1 MPTPAPHADLPLAG
15 ESLITGRWLVA
26 LRWWAAL
33 GGLACLIVAVTWLD
47 IPLPLPRLLAILG
60 LVLASNLALAIT
72 FRRARRPPSPPLL
85 AGILAVDTALL
96 TLVLGWSGG
105 VHNPFSALYLVHAT
119 LAATTLTAAYTWG
132 LVALAILGYGS
143 LFFWSGDAALP
154 AAANACPHCSSG
166 DGLSLHLQGM
176 WVAFVLSAALVA
188 HFVGRLNRAL
198 RLRTRELVDVTELA
212 ARHQRLAAMTTLAAG
227 AAHELATPIGTI
239 ALVSRE
245 LELDATRHAAD
256 ADTLAD
262 LRLIGTEAARCRAI
276 LDRMAAKTLGPSGEL
291 PVATT
296 LGETLRTLERSLPPE
311 LAARVRF
318 EVTEPDLGLVI
329 PESGLLHALR
339 SLIDN
344 AADASAPAGTV
355 RVAAARIASA
365 KTAATTAGTVEF
377 RVEDQGSGMAP
388 ELLARV
394 GEPFFTT
401 KEPGRGMGLGVFLAR
416 TFAERAGG
424 ELRFDSTP
432 GAGTRAVL
440 SVPAEAGP

>member
-1 MPTPAPHADLPLAG
+1 MPVTPAPNVDLPLAG
-15 ESLITGRWLVA
+15 ESLIAGRWLVA

-47 IPLPLPRLLAILG
+47 IDLPLPRLLAILG
-60 LVLASNLALAIT
+60 LVLASNLALAAA
-72 FRRARRPPSPPLL
+72 FRRAQRPPSAPLL
-85 AGILAVDTALL
+85 AGILALDTALL

-119 LAATTLTAAYTWG
+119 LAASTLTAVYTWG
-132 LVALAILGYGS
+132 LVALAVLGYGS
-143 LFFWSGDAALP
+143 LFFWGGDAATP
-154 AAANACPHCSSG
+154 AVASGCPHCG
-166 DGLSLHLQGM
+166 GAEGLSLHLQGM

-198 RLRTRELVDVTELA
+198 RLRTRELVEVTETA

-227 AAHELATPIGTI
+227 AAHELATPVGTI

-245 LELDATRHAAD
+245 LELDATRRAAD
-256 ADTLAD
+256 PETLAD
-262 LRLIGTEAARCRAI
+262 LRLIGTEAERCRAI

-296 LGETLRTLERSLPPE
+296 LGELTSALTRSLPPE
-311 LAARVRF
+311 LAARVH
-318 EVTEPDLGLVI
+318 VALTEPDLGLVL

-339 SLIDN
+339 SLVDN
-344 AADASAPAGTV
+344 AADASEPAGDV
-355 RVAAARIASA
+355 RIVGSGR
-365 KTAATTAGTVEF
+365 GDLVEF
-377 RVEDQGSGMAP
+377 LVEDSGSGMAP
-388 ELLARV
+388 ELLERL

-416 TFAERAGG
+416 TFADGAGG
-424 ELRFDSTP
+424 TLRFDSEP
-432 GAGTRAVL
+432 GRGTRATL
-440 SVPAEAGP
+440 TLPRQARP

>member
-1 MPTPAPHADLPLAG
+1 MPTPAPNADLLAG
-15 ESLITGRWLVA
+15 ESLIAGRWLVA

-33 GGLACLIVAVTWLD
+33 GGLACLIVAVTYLD
-47 IPLPLPRLLAILG
+47 IDLPLPRLLAILG
-60 LVLASNLALAIT
+60 VVLASNLALAAA
-72 FRRARRPPSPPLL
+72 FRRAKRPPSAPLL
-85 AGILAVDTALL
+85 AGILALDTALL

-119 LAATTLTAAYTWG
+119 LAASTLTAVYTWG
-132 LVALAILGYGS
+132 LVALAVLGYGS
-143 LFFWSGDAALP
+143 LFFWGGDAATP
-154 AAANACPHCSSG
+154 ALANACPHCSG
-166 DGLSLHLQGM
+166 ADGLSLHLQGM

-245 LELDATRHAAD
+245 LELDATRRAAD

-262 LRLIGTEAARCRAI
+262 LRLIGTEAERCRAI

-291 PVATT
+291 PVSTT
-296 LGETLRTLERSLPPE
+296 LGETLQTLERSLPPE

-318 EVTEPDLGLVI
+318 EVTEPDLGLAI

-344 AADASAPAGTV
+344 AADASEPDGQVRVTAGKVPDPKAPARAT
-355 RVAAARIASA
+355 SA
-365 KTAATTAGTVEF
+365 IEF
-377 RVEDQGSGMAP
+377 RVEDQGSGMSA

-401 KEPGRGMGLGVFLAR
+401 KDPGRGMGLGVFLAR
-416 TFAERAGG
+416 AFAERVSGD
-424 ELRFDSTP
+424 LRFDSAP
-432 GAGTRAVL
+432 GEGTRAVL
-440 SVPAEAGP
+440 SVPAETRP